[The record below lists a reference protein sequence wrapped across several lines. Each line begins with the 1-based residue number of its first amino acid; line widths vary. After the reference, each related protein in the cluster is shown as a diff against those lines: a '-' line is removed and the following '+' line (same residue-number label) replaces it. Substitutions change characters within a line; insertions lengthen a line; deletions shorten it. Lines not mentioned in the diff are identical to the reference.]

1 LGCDGYYKLGR
12 LGAST
17 PLQQKEQQN
26 FLNELKY
33 WNTENNLP
41 PELSNKGLKFPITP
55 GIDIWALGLI
65 VRELTSMG
73 TKLEVTYSP
82 QLMSLQQF
90 MLHSEPLKRPTAD
103 MILQYLLE
111 KESLIGSVISK
122 ANISEVKCNEP
133 SSFSPSIIKLRNEKS
148 TKYFIDS
155 Y

>member
-17 PLQQKEQQN
+17 SLQQQEPQT

-33 WNTENNLP
+33 WNTESNIP
-41 PELSNKGLKFPITP
+41 PELLNKDLKFPITS

-65 VRELTSMG
+65 IRELTSMG
-73 TKLEVTYSP
+73 TKLSATYSP
-82 QLMSLQQF
+82 QLMSLQES
-90 MLHSEPLKRPTAD
+90 MLNPQSHARPTAD

-122 ANISEVKCNEP
+122 ASISEIKCNKSLSSS
-133 SSFSPSIIKLRNEKS
+133 SSFTEEMMKLVNKKS
-148 TKYFIDS
+148 TR
-155 Y
+155 